1 MTTDDTPETDTVDT
15 VPVVDPVAHNA
26 GRLRGPKRLLL
37 IGPVVA
43 FAIALASSVTGADG
57 RAGLVLLLL
66 LLAMVFAV
74 TGLWVG
80 VQLVVDE
87 FRGDPTSLRRGLLTV
102 GMFLATL
109 VCMIAFG
116 GVVAS
121 AGAAA

>member
-1 MTTDDTPETDTVDT
+1 MTTDATPESD
-15 VPVVDPVAHNA
+15 PVDPVAHNA

-37 IGPVVA
+37 IGPAVA
-43 FAIALASSVTGADG
+43 FALSLASSVTGADG

-66 LLAMVFAV
+66 LLAVVFAV
-74 TGLWVG
+74 AGLWVG

-87 FRGDPTSLRRGLLTV
+87 FRGDPTSVRRGLLTF

-121 AGAAA
+121 AGASA